1 MECNC
6 FGRFSR
12 NVSMFCT
19 MVCTGRSLLMVTEL
33 PNVEDS
39 CELLETLLKNDTAAE
54 IRDDVETV

>member
-1 MECNC
+1 
-6 FGRFSR
+6 
-12 NVSMFCT
+12 
-19 MVCTGRSLLMVTEL
+19 MVCTGRSILMVTEL